1 MSKTEQRKE
10 YAAVDIFKFFCAI
23 LVIAIHAKPFVN
35 IFWLDAAVGLATRF
49 AVPYFFL
56 SSAYF
61 LFKKLSK
68 CEGFREKSRVYFA
81 YLLRLLRFYAIW
93 FVIFNL
99 VDIALG
105 ASVQSPLW
113 YIRQFVFTTN
123 GSPLW
128 FLSALIWG
136 TLIVFLLSSF
146 LNKYAVFG
154 ISCVFLVLGY
164 MLTTLLNVT
173 GEWGFISFIN
183 QYITPVIGTQ
193 NGLYFAFPYV
203 ALGALMSAQTV
214 KKEHKKNSLLAVL
227 FFVLL
232 GAESVTAVVILK
244 APLTFIWLSALPMTY
259 FIMRLTLSIETISSA
274 VFYYM
279 RKMSTMI
286 YVVHCVVLKLLQRL
300 FALTPMGAFDRENIL
315 LFALTVALSAG
326 IAFLTVRASKVKG
339 FGFLKFIM

>member
-1 MSKTEQRKE
+1 MNKTEQRKE
-10 YAAVDIFKFFCAI
+10 YAAVDIFKIFCAI
-23 LVIAIHAKPFVN
+23 LVVAIHAKPFVN
-35 IFWLDAAVGLATRF
+35 HFWLDAAVGLATRF

-61 LFKKLSK
+61 LFMKLSK
-68 CEGFREKSRVYFA
+68 CESFQEKARVFFA
-81 YLLRLLRFYAIW
+81 YLLRLIRFYAIW
-93 FVIFNL
+93 FVIFNI
-99 VDIALG
+99 VDVALG
-105 ASVQSPLW
+105 APVQPLL
-113 YIRQFVFTTN
+113 YYVRQFVFTTN

-136 TLIVFLLSSF
+136 TLIVFLLTSI
-146 LNKYAVFG
+146 LNRYAVFG
-154 ISCVFLVLGY
+154 ISCAFLALGY

-193 NGLYFAFPYV
+193 NGLYFALPYV
-203 ALGALMSAQTV
+203 ALGALMSGQMM
-214 KKEHKKNSLLAVL
+214 KKEHKKNLLLAIF

-244 APLTFIWLSALPMTY
+244 APLTYIWLSALPMTY
-259 FIMRLTLSIETISSA
+259 FIMRLTLTVDTKPSPA
-274 VFYYM
+274 FYYL

-300 FALTPMGAFDRENIL
+300 FALTPIGAFDKENIM
-315 LFALTVALSAG
+315 LFALTVVLSAG
-326 IAFLTVRASKVKG
+326 LAFLAVRASRVKG
-339 FGFLKFIM
+339 LGFLKYIM